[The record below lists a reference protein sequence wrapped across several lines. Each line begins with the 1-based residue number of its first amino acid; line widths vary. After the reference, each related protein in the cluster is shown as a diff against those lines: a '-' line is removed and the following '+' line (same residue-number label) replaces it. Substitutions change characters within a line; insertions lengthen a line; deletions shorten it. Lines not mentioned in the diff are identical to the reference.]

1 MLLSLSMRLFS
12 LLLFLFTTTYYGVSF
27 KFPNIRSNKCH
38 RYYHYSCCPCLFYG
52 GILSTTTRFSVSLLS
67 SLSVDNGNKNCAASS
82 KFVSKIL
89 REESENE
96 STLAVVIIDN
106 DNNDD
111 NDDDE
116 DKEEVEVEEECD
128 NENNNNDY
136 VWIWENNEYRYEYNT
151 NIYHDFDDG
160 NEETNIG
167 NNKSSLLDK
176 VSRDSSGSNNKNW
189 RRFLKPNKN
198 CYIEEDVG
206 LDSNDGLIGV
216 SDNKNI
222 DSINTN
228 VNVNDIT
235 KRTINWCNEFVI
247 KLDLCPWAKA
257 SLQTKG
263 ALRFFLVPPYLPP
276 RVTTQ
281 SNTHLQMQLEE
292 QEENR
297 NRRIVQ
303 DVARRFQNEIL
314 HHNGN
319 NNRGNEKNNDDNS
332 IKNSNPS
339 ADMLERAAIY
349 FVIFTPN
356 NIINDN
362 YNGNNYTT
370 TTTSTS
376 IMSSFLSFYDW
387 FNNVEDDWSDELD
400 DVIIAPFHP
409 NWQFEFDTLEEYA
422 LNYEKRS
429 PYPLI
434 SLVST
439 NVVEKAGGAVTEFI
453 GENNRDILLSIE
465 QEEKE
470 GEEKEQQ
477 QCEHSNINNDK
488 GNIAKLWRSAIN
500 S

>member
-1 MLLSLSMRLFS
+1 MGTQS
-12 LLLFLFTTTYYGVSF
+12 
-27 KFPNIRSNKCH
+27 
-38 RYYHYSCCPCLFYG
+38 
-52 GILSTTTRFSVSLLS
+52 
-67 SLSVDNGNKNCAASS
+67 
-82 KFVSKIL
+82 
-89 REESENE
+89 
-96 STLAVVIIDN
+96 
-106 DNNDD
+106 
-111 NDDDE
+111 
-116 DKEEVEVEEECD
+116 
-128 NENNNNDY
+128 
-136 VWIWENNEYRYEYNT
+136 
-151 NIYHDFDDG
+151 
-160 NEETNIG
+160 
-167 NNKSSLLDK
+167 
-176 VSRDSSGSNNKNW
+176 
-189 RRFLKPNKN
+189 
-198 CYIEEDVG
+198 
-206 LDSNDGLIGV
+206 
-216 SDNKNI
+216 
-222 DSINTN
+222 
-228 VNVNDIT
+228 
-235 KRTINWCNEFVI
+235 
-247 KLDLCPWAKA
+247 
-257 SLQTKG
+257 
-263 ALRFFLVPPYLPP
+263 
-276 RVTTQ
+276 Q
-281 SNTHLQMQLEE
+281 SNTHFKMHLEE

-297 NRRIVQ
+297 NRRIVE

-439 NVVEKAGGAVTEFI
+439 NVVEKAGGAVTESI

-465 QEEKE
+465 QVEKEEEEK
-470 GEEKEQQ
+470 QQ
-477 QCEHSNINNDK
+477 HQCEHRNINNDK